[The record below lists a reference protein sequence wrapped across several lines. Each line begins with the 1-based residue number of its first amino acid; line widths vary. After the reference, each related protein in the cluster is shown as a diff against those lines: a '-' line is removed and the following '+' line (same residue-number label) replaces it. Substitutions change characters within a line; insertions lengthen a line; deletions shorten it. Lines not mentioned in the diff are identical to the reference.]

1 MAAYL
6 TETLAVTLDLIIA
19 FNLMKIGVLALQ
31 GAFREHILKL
41 QALDVDAREIRLPEQ
56 LDDLDGLI
64 IPGGESTTMGKLAVA
79 FGLLEPLRT
88 FTQSRP
94 AWGTC
99 AGLILLAERA
109 VKQKKGGQPLI
120 GGLDITVDRNYFG
133 RQVDSFEVDLDV
145 PALAEVARPEDP
157 DGPFHAIFIRAPAVV
172 ETGPGV
178 QVIARLPENGPI
190 VAVRQG
196 HLLGAAF
203 HPELSDDLRFH
214 RYFISMA
221 AGA

>member
-1 MAAYL
+1 
-6 TETLAVTLDLIIA
+6 
-19 FNLMKIGVLALQ
+19 MKIGVLALQ

-41 QALDVDAREIRLPEQ
+41 QALGVDAREIRLPEQ
-56 LDDLDGLI
+56 LNALDALI

-79 FGLLEPLRT
+79 FGLLEPLRD
-88 FTQSRP
+88 FTRTRP

-99 AGLILLAERA
+99 AGLILLADRA
-109 VKQKKGGQPLI
+109 ARQKKGGQPLI

-133 RQVDSFEVDLDV
+133 RQVDSFEADLDV

-157 DGPFHAIFIRAPAVV
+157 SSAFHAIFIRAPAVV
-172 ETGPGV
+172 EMGPGV
-178 QVIARLPENGPI
+178 QALARLPEDGPI

-196 HLLGAAF
+196 HLLGTAF

-214 RYFISMA
+214 RYFVSMIDR
-221 AGA
+221 

>member
-1 MAAYL
+1 M
-6 TETLAVTLDLIIA
+6 
-19 FNLMKIGVLALQ
+19 MKIGVLALQ

-41 QALDVDAREIRLPEQ
+41 QALGVEAPEVRLPEQ
-56 LDDLDGLI
+56 LDDLDALI

-79 FGLLEPLRT
+79 FGLLDPLRA
-88 FTQSRP
+88 FTRERP

-99 AGLILLAERA
+99 AGLILLADRA

-120 GGLDITVDRNYFG
+120 GGLDITVDRNFFG
-133 RQVDSFEVDLDV
+133 RQVDSFEADLDV
-145 PALAEVARPEDP
+145 SVLADVARPEDP

-172 ETGPGV
+172 ETGPDV
-178 QVIARLPENGPI
+178 EVIARLPQDGPI

-196 HLLGAAF
+196 HLLGTAF

-214 RYFISMA
+214 RYFVSMIR
-221 AGA
+221 

>member
-1 MAAYL
+1 
-6 TETLAVTLDLIIA
+6 
-19 FNLMKIGVLALQ
+19 MKIGVLALQ

-41 QALDVDAREIRLPEQ
+41 QALGVQAREIRLPAQ
-56 LDDLDGLI
+56 LDELDGLI

-79 FGLLEPLRT
+79 FGLLQPLRA
-88 FTQSRP
+88 FTRTRP
-94 AWGTC
+94 TWGTC
-99 AGLILLAERA
+99 AGLILLAQRA
-109 VKQKKGGQPLI
+109 VRQKQGGQPLI

-133 RQVDSFEVDLDV
+133 RQVDSFEAALDV
-145 PALAEVARPEDP
+145 PALAASARPEDA

-172 ETGPGV
+172 ETGPEV
-178 QVIARLPENGPI
+178 QVLARLPENGPI

-214 RYFISMA
+214 RYFLHMVNDDYTDFR
-221 AGA
+221 GFF